1 MKSYTERELLIIN
14 AFIYR
19 DDTFDA
25 LANIIKR
32 GNSQLRAN
40 ANDYSRRLLNDVEL
54 YNSVRFCV
62 LGYGNQDQCQYDE
75 GDVHLL
81 LKQLCKDNEFKFSDN
96 VKARKANFLFSCLSL
111 VSHVNHNIMG
121 MLKINVGNDKNFNRD
136 GFYSFGCE
144 LDKNSKIMVANV
156 FLLWLS
162 FRDADLSE
170 ILSYLEYTWDKAYR
184 DNRMLNWLDKNDVL
198 CDWAYNYMVER
209 FLTNRL
215 PSWLC
220 VSDMD
225 ANILHIKKKEALVNF
240 FDVLSPEHKEI
251 VLLKMK
257 RSGAQQK
264 NRMKSKLANSERKK
278 IQLPI
283 SDEVKAKLNYLSS
296 RDEKCLYEVI
306 EVLIEDAY
314 EKRFGSR

>member
-1 MKSYTERELLIIN
+1 M
-14 AFIYR
+14 
-19 DDTFDA
+19 
-25 LANIIKR
+25 
-32 GNSQLRAN
+32 
-40 ANDYSRRLLNDVEL
+40 
-54 YNSVRFCV
+54 
-62 LGYGNQDQCQYDE
+62 LGYGNQDQYQYDE

-81 LKQLCKDNEFKFSDN
+81 LKRLCKDNEFQFSDN
-96 VKARKANFLFSCLSL
+96 VKARKTNFLFSCLSL
-111 VSHVNHNIMG
+111 VSHVNQNIRG
-121 MLKINVGNDKNFNRD
+121 MLKINIGDANNWHQN
-136 GFYSFGCE
+136 GFHSFDCE
-144 LDKNSKIMVANV
+144 LDKNSKIMVVNV

-170 ILSYLEYTWDKAYR
+170 ILSYLEYTWGKAYR

-225 ANILHIKKKEALVNF
+225 ANILHVKKKEVFVNF

-306 EVLIEDAY
+306 EELIEDAY